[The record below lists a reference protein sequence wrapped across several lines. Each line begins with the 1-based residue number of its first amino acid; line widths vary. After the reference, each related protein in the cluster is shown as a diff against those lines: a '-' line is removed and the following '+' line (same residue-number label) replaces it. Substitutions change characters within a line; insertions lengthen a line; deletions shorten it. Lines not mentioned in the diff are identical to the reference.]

1 MRLLAKSLAHN
12 QLSQRHQSGRA
23 DAQGEAAEAPPIR
36 EPFQRNRPVFESFL
50 TPARIRVTLTAA
62 ALATAA
68 NVVAAQQPAL
78 SISPFMSFVR
88 DGGTSPL
95 AGLALTL
102 GGSSG
107 FAIRGSGHLAL
118 NSANGSSAFA
128 ASDARPW
135 GADADAVL
143 FIGGRSS
150 NGVRSFAPFAFVGVG
165 TSGTDAQNYESN
177 RSNWSYG
184 AGASIPLAGAVNL
197 FGESRWRMS
206 EFVLPTSQS
215 APATTNELRVGLT
228 FHVGGGSR

>member
-1 MRLLAKSLAHN
+1 M
-12 QLSQRHQSGRA
+12 
-23 DAQGEAAEAPPIR
+23 
-36 EPFQRNRPVFESFL
+36 
-50 TPARIRVTLTAA
+50 RVTLTTA
-62 ALATAA
+62 ALAASA
-68 NVVAAQQPAL
+68 NVVAAQQPDL

-102 GGSSG
+102 GGNSR

-128 ASDARPW
+128 ANDARPW

-143 FIGGRSS
+143 FVGRPSR
-150 NGVRSFAPFAFVGVG
+150 NGLASFAPFVFAGVG
-165 TSGTDAQNYESN
+165 TSGTDARNYESN

-184 AGASIPLAGAVNL
+184 AGAAIPLAGAVSL

-215 APATTNELRVGLT
+215 APATTNELRVGLS
-228 FHVGGGSR
+228 FHVGGR